1 MPSSDLLLVT
11 IFSDVVSSF
20 GEVVQVVV
28 VGVLVVVIM
37 IRLQLILVKAEV
49 ETVFET
55 ENKSAVV
62 MVRRLKKYFE
72 SFIFVLPKSL
82 STND

>member
-1 MPSSDLLLVT
+1 M
-11 IFSDVVSSF
+11 
-20 GEVVQVVV
+20 
-28 VGVLVVVIM
+28 
-37 IRLQLILVKAEV
+37 
-49 ETVFET
+49 FET